1 MKKNILVR
9 RTVSIF
15 ICCIFIAG
23 TMAGGQTLEAETP
36 NKSKQV
42 KDQPIESNVI
52 QAKKSVGLN
61 DTKVDSAL
69 EETPTRQTLSTQVV
83 GLKTDL
89 DLNSKNNF
97 TRLTYARKLFQ
108 LGNFAESKNIA
119 ASLLKEE
126 KPTDEAIYLSAQIEY
141 VMGNYKESENLFNK
155 LNKGNSMEYQT
166 KAQTGLLYTYYQT
179 NQFHKAKN
187 LTADLEKD
195 LDEPLRE
202 MMKDFGKIRPYEIE
216 WNGNSKVVVPFIAN
230 ELLPAVSIMV
240 NGKQIN
246 AIIDTGG
253 DTFILDETM
262 AASLGI
268 KNISSIKGTYAGG
281 IVVETGYGRL
291 DSLSLNGVTLKSVP
305 VMIAPIKQ
313 FSVVY
318 NDEIEVNGII
328 TTGVLKQFLAT
339 MDYPCSQLIL
349 RPRNKQG
356 KTILKQYLA
365 KHNTIDEIPFTLA
378 TSHFMMAKGSIN
390 GKDSLNFFMDS
401 GLATE
406 KTSMILLEQTMVFAG
421 IPIPKAEKR
430 PGDIGGLGGNDFEVG
445 EFTVDVFK
453 LGKLPSEKDIWAEY
467 ATLEAS
473 FNYDESMGFLV
484 DGLISHNFL
493 KKYSWTI
500 DFDSM
505 KMIFSD

>member
-9 RTVSIF
+9 RTVFCAF
-15 ICCIFIAG
+15 IVG
-23 TMAGGQTLEAETP
+23 TMAGCQTLKADVP
-36 NKSKQV
+36 VQSRKSNVQTV
-42 KDQPIESNVI
+42 ESNVI
-52 QAKKSVGLN
+52 QTKKSVDLN
-61 DTKVDSAL
+61 EMKVDSTL
-69 EETPTRQTLSTQVV
+69 EKTPTRQIISAQIEE
-83 GLKTDL
+83 LKKNL
-89 DLNSKNNF
+89 DLKSKDNF

-108 LGNFAESKNIA
+108 LGNFTESKNVV
-119 ASLLKEE
+119 ASMLKEKE
-126 KPTDEAIYLSAQIEY
+126 PMDEAIYLSAQIEY
-141 VMGNYKESENLFNK
+141 VMGNYKESEKLFNK
-155 LNKGNSMEYQT
+155 LNESNSEEYQT
-166 KAQTGLLYTYYQT
+166 KVQTGLLHTYYQT

-187 LTADLEKD
+187 LTADLEKN

-202 MMKDFGKIRPYEIE
+202 MMKDFGKIKPYETN
-216 WNGNSKVVVPFIAN
+216 WGSNSKVVVPFIAN

-262 AASLGI
+262 ASYLGI
-268 KNISSIKGTYAGG
+268 KNISRIKGTYAGG
-281 IVVETGYGRL
+281 VSVETGYGRL
-291 DSLSLNGVTLKSVP
+291 DSLEMNGVTLKYVP

-313 FSVVY
+313 FSAVY
-318 NDEIEVNGII
+318 NDEIEINGII
-328 TTGVLKQFLAT
+328 TTGILKQFLAT
-339 MDYPCSQLIL
+339 MDYPRSQLIL

-365 KHNTIDEIPFTLA
+365 QHNMIDEIPFSLA
-378 TSHFMMAKGSIN
+378 ASHFMMTKGSIN
-390 GKDSLNFFMDS
+390 GKESLNFFMDS
-401 GLATE
+401 GLASE
-406 KTSMILLEQTMVFAG
+406 KTSMILLEQTMTFVG
-421 IPIPKAEKR
+421 IPKPKAEKK

-453 LGKLPSEKDIWAEY
+453 LGKLPSEKNIWAEY
-467 ATLEAS
+467 GTLESS
-473 FNYDESMGFLV
+473 FNYDEGIGFFI

-505 KMIFSD
+505 KMIFSN